1 MTMGKVVR
9 FDEVRGYGFIAP
21 DNGTEDV
28 FMHVNDLL
36 DDKYLFRP
44 GLRVTFR
51 VEEGERGPKASD
63 VRIMESSEAALAVRT
78 VPTLAI
84 APRAADGEPD
94 DSVCDLLSAEEF
106 RHELT
111 ETLLKAVPSL
121 TAAQLLQVRGCVN
134 DLARAHRWIEP

>member
-1 MTMGKVVR
+1 MTTGKVVR
-9 FDEVRGYGFIAP
+9 FDEIRGYGFIAP

-44 GLRVTFR
+44 GLRVSFA

-63 VRIMESSEAALAVRT
+63 VRIIEQLSPVPAVRPSSALST
-78 VPTLAI
+78 VVKATGDA
-84 APRAADGEPD
+84 D
-94 DSVCDLLSAEEF
+94 DSECDLLSVAEF

-111 ETLLKAVPSL
+111 EALLKAVPTL
-121 TAAQLLQVRGCVN
+121 TAAQLLQVRGCV
-134 DLARAHRWIEP
+134 DELARAHRWIDQ

>member
-63 VRIMESSEAALAVRT
+63 VRIVESGEAAPVVRA
-78 VPTLAI
+78 VPTLAT
-84 APRAADGEPD
+84 APRVVDGDAD
-94 DSVCDLLSAEEF
+94 DSVCDLLSADEF

-111 ETLLKAVPSL
+111 EALLKAVPSL
-121 TAAQLLQVRGCVN
+121 TASQLLQVRSCVN